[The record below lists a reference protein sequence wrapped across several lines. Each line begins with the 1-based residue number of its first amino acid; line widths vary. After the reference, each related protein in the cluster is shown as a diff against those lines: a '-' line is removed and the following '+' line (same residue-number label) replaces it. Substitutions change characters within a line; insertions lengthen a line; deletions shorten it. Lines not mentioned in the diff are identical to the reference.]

1 MSINKKIVIFGGG
14 TVSHVRNHLAL
25 CAPAYGKTAR
35 RIAELAPGHYA
46 NMDVDLQLTKMAG
59 GQSLE
64 TNEDI
69 ANKIDEYLK
78 DDLTKII
85 IMNAALCDFNGEVKD
100 AIDLINWD
108 RIITGGEQI
117 TKKNPIHS
125 GKYSERLQTN
135 NGMHLLGLTPAEK
148 IINKIR
154 QTRKDIFLVGFK
166 TTCGATEDEQYL
178 AALNL
183 CKKASCNLVV
193 ANDTK
198 TRLNLIVTPEEARYH
213 VTDDRDSVLN
223 GMLAMAFHRTHLT
236 FTRST
241 VIGGQPVPWNSTEIP
256 NSLRTIVNFCIE
268 SHAYKPFNGVTAGH
282 FAYKVNDNTFYTS
295 IRKTNF
301 NKLAETGLVKIVT
314 DGPDTV
320 LAYGAKPS
328 VGGQSQRIVFNDH
341 PGLDCIVH
349 FHCPKKKDSE
359 IPTVSQYEMECGSH
373 ECGNNTSKGLKDFGN
388 GIHAVYL
395 DNHGPNIVFNK
406 NIDPQT
412 VINFITENFDL
423 SQKTGGFVS
432 AFQTNIMRDAEKL
445 LD

>member
-1 MSINKKIVIFGGG
+1 MIFGGG
-14 TVSHVRNHLAL
+14 TVSHIRNHLAL
-25 CAPAYGKTAR
+25 AAPAYGKTAKR
-35 RIAELAPGHYA
+35 LADLCPTYFA

-59 GQSLE
+59 GHHLE
-64 TNEDI
+64 TNDDI
-69 ANKIDEYLK
+69 SLALDKYLA
-78 DDLTKII
+78 DDLTKVI
-85 IMNAALCDFNGEVKD
+85 IMTSALCDFNGNVMAD
-100 AIDLINWD
+100 
-108 RIITGGEQI
+108 ITLNNAAWALQS
-117 TKKNPIHS
+117 TTS
-125 GKYSERLQTN
+125 GKYAPRLQTAD
-135 NGMHLLGLTPAEK
+135 GDQTVKLTPAEK

-154 QTRKDIFLVGFK
+154 KTRKDIFLVGFK
-166 TTCGATEDEQYL
+166 TTCGMTEDEQYI
-178 AALNL
+178 AALGL

-193 ANDTK
+193 GNDT
-198 TRLNLIVTPEEARYH
+198 RCRRNMIVTPEEARYH
-213 VTDDRDSVLN
+213 VTAERDKVLN
-223 GMLAMAFHRTHLT
+223 GLLDMIFYRTHLT

-241 VIGGQPVPWNSTEIP
+241 VIGGQPIPWHGQEIP
-256 NSLRTIVNFCIE
+256 HSLRTIVNFCIE
-268 SHAYKPFNGVTAGH
+268 NNAYKPFNGVTAGH

-301 NKLAETGLVKIVT
+301 NELAKTGLVRIVT

-328 VGGQSQRIVFNDH
+328 VGGQSQRIVFRDH

-349 FHCPKKKDSE
+349 FHCPKKSTSFVPR
-359 IPTVSQYEMECGSH
+359 ISQYEMECGSH

-406 NIDPQT
+406 NIDPQI
-412 VINFITENFDL
+412 VIDFITENFDL

-432 AFQTNIMRDAEKL
+432 AFQTNVMRDAEKL